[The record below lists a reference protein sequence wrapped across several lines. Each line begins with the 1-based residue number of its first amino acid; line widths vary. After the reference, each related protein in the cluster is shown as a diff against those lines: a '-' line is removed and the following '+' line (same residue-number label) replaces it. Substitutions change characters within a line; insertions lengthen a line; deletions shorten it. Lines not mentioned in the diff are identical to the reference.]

1 MIKLSNASL
10 HYGDTKVLNNV
21 ELNVEKGKLLALVG
35 PSGCGKSTLLRVL
48 SGLESLEEGSL
59 EIDGKSL
66 QSVRKQTAL
75 LLQDLG
81 LFPWKTVLQ
90 NISFIL
96 IDRGVSKREAET
108 KALHHLD
115 SVGLKEY
122 ANRYPETLS
131 GGQKQRV
138 GFAKAIALE
147 PDLLLLDEATASLDA
162 FASESVQDIL
172 KKIHTETDITMVV
185 VTHKIEE
192 AVFLG
197 DSIALMDKGSIH
209 TVIDNP
215 SVHLD
220 DQRNTFEFFEMCK
233 RVKEG
238 FHYE

>member
-96 IDRGVSKREAET
+96 IDRGMSKKEAET
-108 KALHHLD
+108 KAIHHLD
-115 SVGLKEY
+115 SVGLKTY

-197 DSIALMDKGSIH
+197 DSIALMDEGSIH
-209 TVIDNP
+209 TIIDNP
-215 SVHLD
+215 SVHLHN
-220 DQRNTFEFFEMCK
+220 QRNTFEFFEMCK

>member
-10 HYGDTKVLNNV
+10 HYGEIKVLNNV

-96 IDRGVSKREAET
+96 IDRGMSKKEAET

-122 ANRYPETLS
+122 AYRYPETLS

-197 DSIALMDKGSIH
+197 DSIALMDVGSIH
-209 TVIDNP
+209 TIIDNP

-220 DQRNTFEFFEMCK
+220 NQRNTFEFFEMCK